1 MSLTPAQ
8 NAIIKAD
15 IAANADMNTLA
26 NNSDGSYEIAR
37 LYNLQASPAF
47 NVWRTN
53 TPTKDIFDTIDWTKY
68 TPTDAPEA
76 TGIYT
81 ARALAINVKQMNLQ
95 NMTVGKDTI
104 DTSKANIRAGLRD
117 AVIQL
122 PSGTSGALTAAGG
135 ASGATTLA
143 ACIRTATRLEKLLS
157 TGSATT
163 GSTTANLL
171 GFEGNVSYQDIDT
184 ARA

>member
-8 NAIIKAD
+8 NAIVTAD
-15 IAANADMNTLA
+15 IAANADLNIFPA
-26 NNSDGSYEIAR
+26 NSDGAYGIAA
-37 LYNLQASPAF
+37 LYNLPAVPAF
-47 NVWRTN
+47 SVWKTN

-81 ARALAINVKQMNLQ
+81 ARAMAINVKQMNLQ

-117 AVIQL
+117 SVIQL
-122 PSGTSGALTAAGG
+122 PSGASGALTAAGG

-163 GSTTANLL
+163 GSTTSNLL